1 MSVTIAV
8 LPKKDDGSNQGIDDF
23 LGAGGSLD
31 ELQYVEYTGNRL
43 GLLPRDWPTLGKE
56 AFHGPAG
63 RIVEKIKP
71 NTEADPAALLLVLLA
86 AYGNVIGRGAHFV
99 VEDDTHF
106 AKLFVLLVGR
116 SSKARKGVAQTRV
129 NSLMERVE
137 ETWVD
142 RCNATGLASGEGL
155 THRVRDRREKVNS
168 EGKTEVADAG
178 VADKRL
184 LVEEPEFAGL
194 LTTMKREGN
203 NLSMQVRK
211 AWDNTK
217 LQNLSKNAAETATN
231 SHISIVAHTNQGELN
246 MHLTH
251 EKLGGGLINRFL
263 PVVVR
268 RWQLLPEGGMPDIF
282 EKSDLQD
289 LEDAISF
296 GRKKRH
302 IRLSDTHEDEYGASA
317 KELWYEVYAE
327 LSEPSPGLL
336 GEATA
341 RSEAQV
347 RRLAMIYAALDCSE
361 EVGVAHLMA
370 ALTVWAYVFESC
382 KMLFGGKIGDDL
394 SDDILDALK
403 DAGDAGMTQ
412 SEIHELFSNNKKAS
426 LIRAALN
433 KMESEGWVH
442 HKMIKSKGPGRH
454 TLRWW
459 INDV

>member
-1 MSVTIAV
+1 MSVTIAL
-8 LPKKDDGSNQGIDDF
+8 LPKKDDESNQGIDDF

-31 ELQYVEYTGNRL
+31 ELGYVEYTGDRL
-43 GLLPRDWPTLGKE
+43 GLLPREWPVLGKE

-63 RIVEKIKP
+63 RIVERVKP
-71 NTEADPAALLLVLLA
+71 NTEADPVALLLVLLA
-86 AYGNVIGRGAHFV
+86 AYGNAIGRGAHFV
-99 VEDDTHF
+99 VEDDKHF

-129 NSLMERVE
+129 NNLMGRIE
-137 ETWVD
+137 ELWVD

-168 EGKTEVADAG
+168 EGKTEVIDAG

-217 LQNLSKNAAETATN
+217 LQNLSKNASETATN
-231 SHISIVAHTNQGELN
+231 SHISIVAHTNQAELN

-263 PVVVR
+263 PILVR
-268 RWQLLPEGGMPDIF
+268 RWQLLPEGGKPDIF
-282 EKSDLQD
+282 EPSDLQEI
-289 LEDAISF
+289 EDAISF
-296 GRKKRH
+296 GKKKRQ
-302 IRLSDTHEDEYGASA
+302 IGLSAVREEDYGVSA
-317 KELWYEVYAE
+317 KELWYEVYEE

-347 RRLAMIYAALDCSE
+347 RRLAMIYAALDLSE
-361 EVGVAHLMA
+361 EVEVVHLMA

-382 KMLFGGKIGDDL
+382 KMLFGGKIGDTL

-412 SEIHELFSNNKKAS
+412 SEIHELFSNNKRVS

-433 KMESEGWVH
+433 QMESEGWIH
-442 HKMIKSKGPGRH
+442 HKKEKSGGPGPP